1 MDSYFYRFEEES
13 LDPKESIR
21 EKTHLVTIHLHE
33 WIFTYQDNFKIN
45 VLVSVTFIITRLTE
59 IDIAPLPLFRM
70 CIFEAAHGMRG
81 GGRWAERSL
90 LPTICY
96 TYPTM
101 VKLGTVIPYLKEIQK
116 IYESQ
121 FLLTS
126 PEISKFCY
134 IKKYRFRLHFG
145 T

>member
-21 EKTHLVTIHLHE
+21 EKTHLITIHLHE

-70 CIFEAAHGMRG
+70 CIFEAAHGMTG
-81 GGRWAERSL
+81 GEVGRKIPPPYNL
-90 LPTICY
+90 LHISYNGETWHSYTLPKGDSKNIWITIFADITRNQQILLY
-96 TYPTM
+96 Q
-101 VKLGTVIPYLKEIQK
+101 EIQ
-116 IYESQ
+116 I
-121 FLLTS
+121 
-126 PEISKFCY
+126 
-134 IKKYRFRLHFG
+134 
-145 T
+145 